1 MFVCFP
7 SWFIFVVLLSD
18 RLSFPSNCPVV
29 TQLKTLF
36 VLPKANFR
44 RVGLKTK
51 TTKHLTNNSQ
61 TELFKTEFKLG
72 NNNTDTVNGHNILN
86 LYSHQTKQSTFL
98 LTAPSKAP
106 LPTTILVWV
115 INMTRDQSLAWTV
128 MFMSEVRS
136 SEERAQEGVWGWRR
150 SDRRRSVRT
159 LTIRSKI

>member
-1 MFVCFP
+1 MPNKRLQIHLQKKEETLCIVCSLLTRRNFIYLNIFKRKKLKCLFVSHPGLFLLFCFQA
-7 SWFIFVVLLSD
+7 VCV
-18 RLSFPSNCPVV
+18 FPSNCPVV

-44 RVGLKTK
+44 QVGLK

-72 NNNTDTVNGHNILN
+72 NKNTDTVNGHNILN

-115 INMTRDQSLAWTV
+115 INMTRDQSLA
-128 MFMSEVRS
+128 
-136 SEERAQEGVWGWRR
+136 
-150 SDRRRSVRT
+150 
-159 LTIRSKI
+159 

>member
-7 SWFIFVVLLSD
+7 SWFIFVVLLSG
-18 RLSFPSNCPVV
+18 RLCFPSNCPVV

-44 RVGLKTK
+44 QVGLKTK

-61 TELFKTEFKLG
+61 TELLKTEFKLG
-72 NNNTDTVNGHNILN
+72 NKNTDTVNGHNILN

-98 LTAPSKAP
+98 LTAPWKAP

-128 MFMSEVRS
+128 MFMSEVMS

-159 LTIRSKI
+159 LKIRSKI